1 MDNVRAEY
9 RLRSVL
15 PALREL
21 RFDTELAAKCIS
33 ATHWCQ
39 PCLHWTVNPSALV
52 THRVPRPNLV
62 LALTK
67 VRISLTLY
75 PRERLLDREV
85 FLHPTLRSIGCV
97 CGEIK
102 PALAVSRNNLQIFM
116 FVKQLGC
123 LVQNCISVGQIRG
136 RAVNCESEGTEYFR
150 TPKRCVC
157 FVFFLAVRLT
167 KTGKEPRKGGKV
179 ERCVLAMSK
188 LGIVAASPME
198 ICHTCR

>member
-67 VRISLTLY
+67 VRMSLTLY

-85 FLHPTLRSIGCV
+85 FLHPTLRSVGCV

-116 FVKQLGC
+116 FVKQLRLSPSKLHFFG
-123 LVQNCISVGQIRG
+123 LNFEVVRQIATLKVLNISERQRDVS
-136 RAVNCESEGTEYFR
+136 A
-150 TPKRCVC
+150 
-157 FVFFLAVRLT
+157 FVFLLVRLT
-167 KTGKEPRKGGKV
+167 KTR
-179 ERCVLAMSK
+179 
-188 LGIVAASPME
+188 
-198 ICHTCR
+198 